1 MLGVQKINPQK
12 ILGELKD
19 KSTERI
25 STQAKARVL
34 GLEQKTSYTFRI
46 AQ

>member
-19 KSTERI
+19 KSTEN
-25 STQAKARVL
+25 TQEFQPKPRP
-34 GLEQKTSYTFRI
+34 GY
-46 AQ
+46 